1 MSGERQDS
9 EGVVRRERH
18 PGWDL
23 LFASEADPGSGIDGG
38 TAGIPADSKAIGG
51 DPNHIR
57 RDQRQSSGGSKPGTT
72 RRNRQGFEVMLKE
85 FAENGAVYLVT
96 GYTDLRRGIDG
107 LAGTVQGNL
116 SLDPFSRSLFL
127 FCGRRCDRIKGLL
140 WEGDGF
146 LLLYKRLDNGSF
158 RWPRTE
164 TEAKLLTPQEI
175 RWLLEGLELEQPK
188 AIKPGKAG
196 TFL

>member
-1 MSGERQDS
+1 
-9 EGVVRRERH
+9 
-18 PGWDL
+18 
-23 LFASEADPGSGIDGG
+23 
-38 TAGIPADSKAIGG
+38 
-51 DPNHIR
+51 
-57 RDQRQSSGGSKPGTT
+57 
-72 RRNRQGFEVMLKE
+72 MLKE

-107 LAGTVQGNL
+107 LAGIVQGNL

-127 FCGRRCDRIKGLL
+127 FCVRRCDRIKGLL
-140 WEGDGF
+140 WEGDSF